1 MRNNAQDRHQ
11 ANRYAVHH
19 LVLLMLLSG
28 CTAHYP
34 INHKILRV
42 EPRSG
47 YSIDNPAPTTRSDS
61 LLVMLAFSGGGTRA
75 AAFAYGVLEKLAHSY
90 ITWDGKRRRLL
101 DEVDMISSV
110 SGGSFTATYYGLFGE
125 RIFTEFEQKFL
136 NKDVQGAL
144 RARLLSPAS
153 WPRLWSSV
161 YHRSELAAAYYDEI
175 LFEGRT
181 IGDIQARDGPFII
194 INATEISL
202 GGQFGF
208 EQRQFDLL
216 CSDAARFPVSRAV
229 AASSAVPILFS
240 PITLQNFAGSCA
252 HTLPEWATQALDKGD
267 VSAREYQ
274 PASRARALL
283 DREKMPF
290 IHLLD
295 GGLSDNLGIRP
306 ILDLVSISGG
316 AWNALKAL
324 GRPYTRRV
332 VVIVVNAQTA
342 TGHEEIGRRERVPFT
357 YSLQSATSVPL
368 NSYSF
373 ETLSLIRD
381 LMNTWDED
389 ITIGRCWE
397 LAKQGLD
404 QTGCYDMD
412 HFLIEVSFD
421 QIPDEARRE
430 RLKRLPTSFQLP
442 VESVDEL
449 RRTAAGILEQSADF
463 KHMLRDQIRAPAR
476 SIPSPPTR

>member
-1 MRNNAQDRHQ
+1 
-11 ANRYAVHH
+11 
-19 LVLLMLLSG
+19 MLLSG

-42 EPRSG
+42 EPRYG
-47 YSIDNPAPTTRSDS
+47 YYIDNPTPATRSDS

-75 AAFAYGVLEKLAHSY
+75 AAFAYGVLEKLAHTD
-90 ITWDGKRRRLL
+90 IIWDGKRRRLL

-110 SGGSFTATYYGLFGE
+110 SGGSFAAAYFGLFGE
-125 RIFTEFEQKFL
+125 RIFEEFEQKFL
-136 NKDVQGAL
+136 KTDVQGAL
-144 RARLLSPAS
+144 RGRLLSPAS
-153 WPRLWSSV
+153 WLRLWSSL
-161 YHRSELAAAYYDEI
+161 YHRSELAASYYDEI
-175 LFEGRT
+175 LFEGKT
-181 IGDIQARDGPFII
+181 MGDIQDRGGPFVI

-216 CSDAARFPVSRAV
+216 CSDAGRFPVSRAV

-252 HTLPEWATQALDKGD
+252 HALPEWAIQALDKGD
-267 VSAREYQ
+267 LSAREYQ

-290 IHLLD
+290 VHLLD

-324 GRPYTRRV
+324 GRPHTRRV

-342 TGHEEIGRRERVPFT
+342 TGDEEIGRLEQVPLT
-357 YSLQSATSVPL
+357 YSFQSAASVPL

-373 ETLSLIRD
+373 ETLSLIRG

-404 QTGCYDMD
+404 QTGCYDID

-421 QIPDEARRE
+421 QIQHEARRE

-442 VESVDEL
+442 AESVDEL
-449 RRTAAGILEQSADF
+449 RRAAADILEQSADF
-463 KHMLRDQIRAPAR
+463 KRMLRDQIRAPAR
-476 SIPSPPTR
+476 SMPSQPSR